1 MPVPPTFAAKLVSAR
16 MLTPAVRELVF
27 ERGDGA
33 PMIFDAGQW
42 VSLALPMESMPG
54 GELRRA
60 YSIASPPDGSPRFE
74 VAVTHVSGGP
84 GSTILHAMPIG
95 AEIPVIGPQG
105 FFTRPAEKSG
115 PSLFVGTGTGFTPM
129 RSMLRH
135 ALATGEKRALW
146 VLVGNRTEEDIL
158 YRDELGELARVH
170 PNVRVE
176 YTLSRAAEGWSG
188 RRGYVQT
195 HVKELWEELVARGEG
210 AGHVYVCGL
219 QRMVGA
225 VRDLLRKEMGLA
237 REQVHSERYD

>member
-1 MPVPPTFAAKLVSAR
+1 MPLPPTFAAKLVSAR
-16 MLTPAVRELVF
+16 MLTPSVRELVF
-27 ERGDGA
+27 ERSDGA
-33 PMIFDAGQW
+33 AMIYDAGQW
-42 VSLALPMESMPG
+42 VSLALPMEEMPG

-60 YSIASPPDGSPRFE
+60 YSIASAPDGSPRFE
-74 VAVTHVSGGP
+74 VAVTRVTGGP
-84 GSTILHAMPIG
+84 GSTILHAMPLG
-95 AEIPVIGPQG
+95 TEIPVIGPQG
-105 FFTRPAEKSG
+105 FFTRPMEKTG

-135 ALATGEKRALW
+135 ALAAGEKRAMW
-146 VLVGNRTEEDIL
+146 VLVGNRTQEDIL
-158 YRDELGELARVH
+158 YRDELDALARAH
-170 PNVRVE
+170 SNVRVE